1 MPTSYG
7 TPLFDRFFATL
18 PGRVVLKGSR
28 LLAEYNLRRFDAR
41 NTVRGLA
48 SDIDRHGRARR
59 AALRGRLAVLLDAL
73 DVPRP
78 AADDTRSLVEAR
90 VAARTGR
97 FDAPTAWLS
106 RGVLSGR
113 LPSADEVVQSVR
125 SAHTDGQVAALR
137 SAIWSGPIPR
147 LLDRGPFPPVEVI
160 SGQVLVD
167 VDHTAKVGFATGIQ
181 RVTRESVRRWA
192 AHHDVV
198 FIGWHE
204 DRPALRRLTP
214 PEARRA
220 CWGGTPVATPEP
232 GPVLI
237 PVHCRYVLPELAT
250 EVSRTSAL
258 LSLAQHSSNRMSV
271 IGYDMCPITV
281 PETTGPDMPAA
292 FARNLA
298 VVRYAD
304 AVATISEAA
313 AVEYRGWAS
322 MLPQIGIPS
331 PRVTAC
337 LLPNEGAESSGQALV
352 EVADRLLVGD
362 LPLVLVVGS
371 HEPRKNHLAVLHAAE
386 LLWREGLRFSLTFIG
401 GNSWGGEEFVTT
413 LQALQLRGR
422 AVESISAAGDDLLF
436 AAYRLARFTVFP
448 SFNEG
453 FGLPVVESI
462 ACGTPVITSDFGSM
476 REITH
481 DGGALLVDPR
491 NDHSVAAAMRTLLTD
506 DEVLDRLRREA
517 AGRPPRSWE
526 QYAEAA
532 WRVLTRSDRTSP
544 GSAS

>member
-18 PGRVVLKGSR
+18 PGRVVLKGTR
-28 LLAEYNLRRFDAR
+28 LLVEYNLHRFDAR
-41 NTVRGLA
+41 NTVKGLA
-48 SDIDRHGRARR
+48 HDIDRHGRARR
-59 AALRGRLAVLLDAL
+59 AALRGRLEVLLDAL
-73 DVPRP
+73 GVPRRP
-78 AADDTRSLVEAR
+78 ADRTESLVQSLVTALAGRYDAPIAWLTLGVLGGRLPLAEEVVESVR
-90 VAARTGR
+90 AART
-97 FDAPTAWLS
+97 
-106 RGVLSGR
+106 
-113 LPSADEVVQSVR
+113 
-125 SAHTDGQVAALR
+125 DGPIAAIR
-137 SAIWSGPIPR
+137 PAIWSGPAPR
-147 LLDRGPFPPVEVI
+147 LFDRGPFPAVEVI

-192 AHHDVV
+192 AQHDVV

-220 CWGGTPVATPEP
+220 CWGGGPVDTPVP

-237 PVHCRYVLPELAT
+237 PLDCRYLLPELAT
-250 EVSRTSAL
+250 ETARTAAL
-258 LSLAQHSSNRMSV
+258 LSLAQHSSNRLSV

-298 VVRYAD
+298 VVRYAE

-313 AVEYRGWAS
+313 AVEYRGWAA
-322 MLPQIGIPS
+322 MLPQIGIRP
-331 PRVTAC
+331 PRVIAC
-337 LLPNEGAESSGQALV
+337 LLPNQGAGSSEPALADA
-352 EVADRLLVGD
+352 ADRLLVGE
-362 LPLVLVVGS
+362 LPMVLVVGS

-401 GNSWGGEEFVTT
+401 GNSWGGDEFVAT

-476 REITH
+476 REITTE
-481 DGGALLVDPR
+481 GGALLVDPR
-491 NDHSVAAAMRTLLTD
+491 DDHSVAGAMRTLLTD
-506 DEVLDRLRREA
+506 DAVLARLREQA
-517 AGRPPRSWE
+517 AGRTPRSWE
-526 QYAEAA
+526 EYAEGA
-532 WRVLTRSDRTSP
+532 WRVLTGVDGPAT
-544 GSAS
+544 

>member
-1 MPTSYG
+1 M
-7 TPLFDRFFATL
+7 
-18 PGRVVLKGSR
+18 
-28 LLAEYNLRRFDAR
+28 
-41 NTVRGLA
+41 RGLTR
-48 SDIDRHGRARR
+48 DIDRHGRARR
-59 AALRGRLAVLLDAL
+59 AALRTRLGVLLDAL
-73 DVPRP
+73 DVARP
-78 AADDTRSLVEAR
+78 TGDGTEPLVQALVTALTDR
-90 VAARTGR
+90 Y
-97 FDAPTAWLS
+97 DAPTAWLTL
-106 RGVLSGR
+106 GVLGGR
-113 LPSADEVVQSVR
+113 LPGADEVVESVR
-125 SAHTDGQVAALR
+125 SARIDGPVAAIR
-137 SAIWSGPIPR
+137 PAIWSGPAPR

-160 SGQVLVD
+160 SDQVLVD

-181 RVTRESVRRWA
+181 RVTRESVRAWA

-198 FIGWHE
+198 LIGWHK

-220 CWGGTPVATPEP
+220 CWGGRPVATPRP
-232 GPVLI
+232 GPILV
-237 PVHCRYVLPELAT
+237 PVRCRYLLPELAT
-250 EVSRTSAL
+250 EISRTAAL

-292 FARNLA
+292 FARKLA
-298 VVRYAD
+298 VVRHAD

-313 AVEYRGWAS
+313 AVEYRGWAA
-322 MLPQIGIPS
+322 MLPQIGIRP

-337 LLPNEGAESSGQALV
+337 PLPNEGAQSSAPALA
-352 EVADRLLVGD
+352 EAADRLLVGD
-362 LPLVLVVGS
+362 LPMVLVVGS

-386 LLWREGLRFSLTFIG
+386 LLWRDGLEFSLTFIG
-401 GNSWGGEEFVTT
+401 GNSWGGDEFVST

-476 REITH
+476 REITA

-491 NDHSVAAAMRTLLTD
+491 DDHAVAAAMRTLLTD
-506 DEVLDRLRREA
+506 DDELARLQRQA

-526 QYAEAA
+526 EYAQDA
-532 WRVLTRSDRTSP
+532 WRVLTEGDRTGP
-544 GSAS
+544 